1 MSGQNKSVEPIE
13 KKSTYTPYTY
23 KDLLKLENG
32 SIFSSI
38 GKQNMS
44 YR

>member
-1 MSGQNKSVEPIE
+1 MSGQNKSVESVQ
-13 KKSTYTPYTY
+13 KKLTYTPYTY